1 MHGNADML
9 RLARQRRAFQQVEA
23 ARLLAIDQS
32 FLSRIENGL
41 VEVREDFLLKAAQ
54 VYDLPVSFFHL
65 REPVYG
71 APVSVHPMWRKK
83 ADVTAREMDCVIAE
97 LNFRVM
103 HLRRFFEGA
112 AIKNTSDLPRMDIE
126 EYSGPEEIA
135 ALVRAHW
142 RVPAGPI
149 RNLTLLAEKAGALVV
164 HSPLGGASI
173 SGVTFAVPGMPPLI
187 VLNSDQPSDRM
198 RFSLA
203 HELAHIIMHRFP
215 TPNMEQEANAFAV
228 ALLMPAPDIRPYFLG
243 RRIDLALLASL
254 KPEWRVSMAAL
265 LMRAHK
271 LKFLTDNQH
280 TYLWKQISARGYRLR
295 EPPEL
300 DFESEQPEVLN
311 QIIQL
316 HLEALGYT
324 ASDLSKLLCIHERE
338 FRSLYGLA
346 GSGTP
351 KRARLTILK

>member
-1 MHGNADML
+1 MPANPDML
-9 RLARQRRAFQQVEA
+9 RLARQRRGFQQVEA
-23 ARLLAIDQS
+23 ARMLAIDQS
-32 FLSRIENGL
+32 FLSRLENGL
-41 VEVREDFLLKAAQ
+41 VEIRDDVLLKAAQ
-54 VYDLPVSFFHL
+54 VYDLPVGFFQL

-126 EYSGPEEIA
+126 EYTGPEEIA

-142 RVPAGPI
+142 RVPSGPI
-149 RNLTLLAEKAGALVV
+149 RNLTLLAEKAGALIA

-173 SGVTFAVPGMPPLI
+173 SGVTFAVPGMPPLV

-203 HELAHIIMHRFP
+203 HELAHMIMHRFP

-228 ALLMPAPDIRPYFLG
+228 ALLMPASDIRPYFLG

-271 LKFLTDNQH
+271 LKFLSDNQH
-280 TYLWKQISARGYRLR
+280 AYVWKQISVRGYRLR

-300 DFESEQPEVLN
+300 DLEAEKSEVLN
-311 QIIQL
+311 QIIRL
-316 HLEALGYT
+316 
-324 ASDLSKLLCIHERE
+324 
-338 FRSLYGLA
+338 RSM
-346 GSGTP
+346 P
-351 KRARLTILK
+351 